1 MTDNRLEMSGL
12 VVSGLVADSRLVM
25 GLVMSLVDGLMMH
38 RLVMRGSKVCG
49 LVVNRFVMG
58 GGVVCGLVVNGL
70 VMRSGMVLSVVMGI
84 RASGVVLLMTLVR

>member
-38 RLVMRGSKVCG
+38 G
-49 LVVNRFVMG
+49 LVMG
-58 GGVVCGLVVNGL
+58 GGVVRRLVVNGL
-70 VMRSGMVLSVVMGI
+70 VMRSGMVLSVVVGI
-84 RASGVVLLMTLVR
+84 WASGVVLLTTLVR